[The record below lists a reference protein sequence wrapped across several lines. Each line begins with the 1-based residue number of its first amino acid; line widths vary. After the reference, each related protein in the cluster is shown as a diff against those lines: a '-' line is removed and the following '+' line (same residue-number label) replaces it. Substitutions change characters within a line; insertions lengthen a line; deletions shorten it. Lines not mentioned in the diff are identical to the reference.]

1 VTAPVH
7 SPETRRHVRRLTEAG
22 WSSQQIA
29 VALEIEPRAVGAIRR
44 ALGIRPPPVTAT
56 LPPRKPAPPDLPA
69 FANPAPADFPSP
81 RTRDVWCRSAYRCLC
96 VAEDRGWAGLSCV
109 ECPRRGRDQE
119 DKEAAAAAIGRAHQE
134 DPEIL
139 APGYSGAIGAVSRR
153 LSEALRARGAPL
165 ARDLMANGYKA
176 AAAARRR
183 REVEP

>member
-44 ALGIRPPPVTAT
+44 ALGIRPPTVTAT
-56 LPPRKPAPPDLPA
+56 LPPRKLAPPDLPA

-119 DKEAAAAAIGRAHQE
+119 DKEAAAAAIGRMRE

-183 REVEP
+183 KELEP